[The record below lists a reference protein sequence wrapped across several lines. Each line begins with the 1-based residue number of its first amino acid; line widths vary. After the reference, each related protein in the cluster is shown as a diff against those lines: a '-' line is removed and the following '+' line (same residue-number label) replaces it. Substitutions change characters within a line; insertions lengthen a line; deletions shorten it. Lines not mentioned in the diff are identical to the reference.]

1 MTRRTRKQASRA
13 EGRAGSTPALRSR
26 SEREAVLTRF
36 RQAVARMAQGQF
48 DAELPEEG
56 AGGELDALGQALT
69 ELGRSLTRRFDE
81 LERLNELTERLHAT
95 VRFEEALD
103 FLFEA
108 LRPLI
113 PFDRMGCALV
123 RGGGAERYRVEAA
136 WARTLGT
143 VVKIGR
149 GYSAELAGSSLER
162 LLATGEPRILEDL
175 EEYLRTHPESASTR
189 DMIEEGVRSSLTCP
203 LRSRGRALGFLFFSS
218 FRPYAY
224 KRRHIAFCLFIAGHV
239 STLIEK
245 AELYEQLMAARA
257 ELEEANARLARLASV
272 DALTGIA
279 NRRGFDQ
286 QLRQAWRL
294 AQRKR
299 LPVALL
305 MMDLDGLKPLNDRQG
320 HLAGDAWLR
329 RVAEVLENALLRHSD
344 FAARYGGDEFAI
356 LLPGTDRE
364 GAAAVADR
372 LRREIAAA
380 ASANGIEGGTV
391 SIGVAAYQPRR
402 EDRAET
408 LIAAADAALYAAKAA
423 GGNRWIANDPLLDRV
438 PDVAD

>member
-1 MTRRTRKQASRA
+1 MTRRTRKQANRPEKGA
-13 EGRAGSTPALRSR
+13 RDRR
-26 SEREAVLTRF
+26 EREAVLTRF

-56 AGGELDALGQALT
+56 AGGELDALGQALA

-123 RGGGAERYRVEAA
+123 RGGGAEPYRVEAA

-245 AELYEQLMAARA
+245 AELYEQLMAARG

-329 RVAEVLENALLRHSD
+329 RVAAILENGLLRHSD
-344 FAARYGGDEFAI
+344 FAARYGGDEFVI

-372 LRREIAAA
+372 LRRDIAAA
-380 ASANGIEGGTV
+380 AGADGLESGTV

-438 PDVAD
+438 PDVAG